1 MDEMEPTD
9 AFSVLGNEIRVGILR
24 ELADV
29 MGESSDSRP
38 SFSTLRERVGVDD
51 PGKFNYHLDRLRGT
65 FVEKTDD
72 GYVLR
77 YPGLMVVS
85 AIRAGTY
92 TGVVDTET
100 VETGEDCPRC
110 GGDLTATY
118 GDGFLELACDEDELL
133 SRVLLPPG
141 ATEGRTTEELLELA
155 NRSARRDMG
164 HAADGVCPYCWG
176 QVDATV
182 RWPEE
187 TSLFEGKS
195 ASDPKVRYDC
205 KRGWANI
212 EVPLAGVATLHPAV
226 VAFYHD
232 HGVNVR
238 DWPFVG
244 LSYSGTEQAI
254 LSEDP
259 VRVSVTLREDGAE
272 MRVVLDDEGT
282 VVDTERVKRAGEKE
296 SR

>member
-1 MDEMEPTD
+1 MDEMAPTD

-29 MGESSDSRP
+29 MQESGSEWESGLP
-38 SFSTLRERVGVDD
+38 FSTLRERVGVDD

-92 TGVVDTET
+92 TGGDETET

-110 GGDLTATY
+110 DGDLTATY
-118 GDGFLELACDEDELL
+118 GNGFLELACDEDDLL

-141 ATEGRTTEELLELA
+141 ATEGRTTAELLELA
-155 NRSARRDMG
+155 NRSARRDMS

-176 QVDATV
+176 QVDATI

-187 TSLFEGKS
+187 TSLFEDTS
-195 ASDPKVRYDC
+195 AAGPKVHYDC
-205 KRGWANI
+205 TRCWAEI
-212 EVPLAGVATLHPAV
+212 HVPLAGVATLHPAV

-232 HGVNVR
+232 HGVNVH

-244 LSYSGTEQAI
+244 LSYSGTEQSVV
-254 LSEDP
+254 SEDP
-259 VRVSVTLREDGAE
+259 VRVSVTLREDDEE
-272 MRVVLDDEGT
+272 MRVVLDEDAN
-282 VVDTERVKRAGEKE
+282 VVDTERE
-296 SR
+296 

>member
-1 MDEMEPTD
+1 MDEMAATD
-9 AFSVLGNEIRVGILR
+9 AFSVLGNDIRVGILR
-24 ELADV
+24 ELADA
-29 MGESSDSRP
+29 MGESPDSRL
-38 SFSTLRERVGVDD
+38 SFSTLRERVGVRD

-92 TGVVDTET
+92 TGGDDTET
-100 VETGEDCPRC
+100 VETDRDCPRC
-110 GGDLTATY
+110 GDGLTVTY
-118 GDGFLELACDEDELL
+118 GDGFLELSCDEDDLL

-155 NRSARRDMG
+155 NRSARRDMS

-176 QVDATV
+176 QVDATI
-182 RWPEE
+182 RWPEA
-187 TSLFEGKS
+187 TSRFEDTS
-195 ASDPKVRYDC
+195 APGPKVRYDC
-205 KRGWANI
+205 GRCWANV

-232 HGVNVR
+232 HGVNVH

-244 LSYSGTEQAI
+244 LSYSGTEQSI
-254 LSEDP
+254 VSEDP
-259 VRVSVTLREDGAE
+259 VRVSVTLREDDEE

-282 VVDTERVKRAGEKE
+282 VVDTKRD
-296 SR
+296 